1 MQDWYSC
8 NEVRQKKCWNA
19 RKVRQKK
26 CKNMFKV
33 RQKKCIINKNVSRKE
48 IWMERYAMEQL
59 VQWNSR
65 KKRKPLI
72 LKGARQ
78 VGKTWLMKE
87 FGKRYFKYTAY
98 VNFDNN
104 ERMSDVFEMDY
115 NIERILMAI
124 NIETGVKIVPGET
137 LVIFDEIQE
146 NPRAIASLK
155 YFYENAPEYA
165 VIAAGSLLGVAV
177 HKGVS
182 FPVGKVDT
190 LELNPL
196 SFREFLLAVGEEGLV
211 QLIDHMNVGLMESFQ
226 DKYVDWLKKYYYIG
240 GMPEVVES
248 FVENKDFTEVRYL
261 QKKIIEMYEDDFSK
275 YTTENELPRIRMVWN
290 SIPMQLAKENKKF
303 FFGKIKEGARAKDF
317 EIAIEWLQDC
327 GLIKK
332 VYNVSKPLVPLK
344 AYVEFSSFKLYLL
357 DVGLLG
363 ALSELDARSILD
375 GNAIFIEFKGA
386 MTEQYV
392 LQQLVADT
400 CYTPYY
406 YSESKSEGEID
417 FLIQKG
423 MHVVPVEV
431 KAEENLR
438 AKSLK
443 VYCDKYQPELAI
455 RTSMSNYREQEWM
468 VNMPLWTVSQ
478 F

>member
-1 MQDWYSC
+1 
-8 NEVRQKKCWNA
+8 
-19 RKVRQKK
+19 
-26 CKNMFKV
+26 
-33 RQKKCIINKNVSRKE
+33 
-48 IWMERYAMEQL
+48 MERYVMNTL
-59 VQWNSR
+59 VKWKN
-65 KKRKPLI
+65 KPGRKPLL

-104 ERMSDVFEMDY
+104 DKMLEVFEMDY

-124 NIETGVKIVPGET
+124 NIETGVKIMPQET
-137 LVIFDEIQE
+137 LIIFDEIQE
-146 NPRAIASLK
+146 NPRALAALK

-165 VIAAGSLLGVAV
+165 VVAAGSLLGVAI

-190 LELNPL
+190 IEVHPM

-211 QLIDHMNVGLMESFQ
+211 ELIDKQETALMASFR
-226 DKYVDWLKKYYYIG
+226 DKYADWLKKYYYIG
-240 GMPEVVES
+240 GMPEIVS
-248 FVENKDFTEVRYL
+248 YFVQTKDFSEVRYL
-261 QKKIIEMYEDDFSK
+261 QKRILEMYESDFSK
-275 YTTENELPRIRMVWN
+275 HTTENEFPRIRMVWN

-303 FFGKIKEGARAKDF
+303 FFRKIKEGARAKDF
-317 EIAIEWLQDC
+317 ELAIEWLQDC

-332 VYNVSKPLVPLK
+332 VYNVSKPAMPLK
-344 AYVEFSSFKLYLL
+344 AYIEFSAFKLFLL

-363 ALSELDARSILD
+363 ALSDLDMKSILD
-375 GNAIFIEFKGA
+375 GNSIFIEFKGA
-386 MTEQYV
+386 LTEQYV
-392 LQQLVADT
+392 LQQLIADT
-400 CYTPYY
+400 EYTPYY
-406 YSESKSEGEID
+406 YAESKSEGEID

-423 MHVVPVEV
+423 SDIVPIEV
-431 KAEENLR
+431 KAEENLK

-443 VYCDKYQPELAI
+443 VYCDKFHPNLAI
-455 RTSMSNYREQEWM
+455 RTSMSDYREQDWM
-468 VNMPLWTVSQ
+468 INMPLWLVSK